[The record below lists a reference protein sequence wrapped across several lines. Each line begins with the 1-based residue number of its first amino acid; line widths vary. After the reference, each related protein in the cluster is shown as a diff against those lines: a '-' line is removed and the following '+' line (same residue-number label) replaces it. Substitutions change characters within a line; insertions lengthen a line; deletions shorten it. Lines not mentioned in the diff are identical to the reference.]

1 MQLCRTLSL
10 TLVCVATMTADVDA
24 QETASDTLLTVDH
37 FLDWERVGDPQ
48 LSPNGSQ
55 IVFARRH
62 VNQIEDRWDSELW
75 IMNADGSRK
84 RFLTKGSSPRWS
96 LDGTRIAYLAQ
107 GEPSGTQVF
116 VRWMDDEGATSQI
129 TRDINQSAGSGSRN
143 ITTAYGTGKTLH
155 LTERISRTAEDT
167 LLYQYTVTGPVTF
180 ARPFTVEV
188 PMRRGVALFEYACHE
203 GNYAMIDILAGAR
216 AEEQA
221 ARSSGSTR

>member
-1 MQLCRTLSL
+1 
-10 TLVCVATMTADVDA
+10 MTADVDA

-129 TRDINQSAGSGSRN
+129 TRVIKTPGLINWSPDGNSIAFVMLVPEKESWNIGMPSA
-143 ITTAYGTGKTLH
+143 
-155 LTERISRTAEDT
+155 
-167 LLYQYTVTGPVTF
+167 P
-180 ARPFTVEV
+180 
-188 PMRRGVALFEYACHE
+188 E
-203 GNYAMIDILAGAR
+203 GATWTKPPRM
-216 AEEQA
+216 
-221 ARSSGSTR
+221 

>member
-1 MQLCRTLSL
+1 MKGTGDEDCHPERATHVVSLATEPNLLYSRRTATHYAYGGLSMQLCRRLGL
-10 TLVCVATMTADVDA
+10 TLVCVTTMTADVDA

-129 TRDINQSAGSGSRN
+129 TRVIKTPAKEAA
-143 ITTAYGTGKTLH
+143 TKTAL
-155 LTERISRTAEDT
+155 EMT
-167 LLYQYTVTGPVTF
+167 LLGDS
-180 ARPFTVEV
+180 
-188 PMRRGVALFEYACHE
+188 L
-203 GNYAMIDILAGAR
+203 
-216 AEEQA
+216 
-221 ARSSGSTR
+221 